1 MFKLNYYIFK
11 EHVGPFFLALMIILF
26 LLIVNFLIGNV
37 ERLLGKGLPIQV
49 ILEFIVLNLAWIV
62 ALVIPMAVLVA
73 TLIAFGRL
81 SADNEIIALKS
92 AGVNLYK
99 LAIFPV
105 CAAGILCSVLIYFNN
120 YIVPD
125 ANYRASTLKRDIIK
139 KKPTLLIEEGVF
151 VDEIPNHKILVR
163 RKPED
168 PNSPKI
174 FDILIY
180 DFSDPKYQTTIS
192 AEEGELTLSQD
203 GEFMVMTLF
212 NGELTKVETRN
223 FEELQVMKFDKQVIT
238 MEADLGF
245 SRDDEY
251 KRQKR
256 DVEKTLDELK
266 ATIEADNKIISN
278 TQNDINK
285 ITKTVFD
292 FYYEES
298 ENPPMSVKSLAKTK
312 NDSLSYYKF
321 IGNVNRR
328 NLSKVGYLLKKIS
341 NKEENIKQNLVEIHK
356 KYAIPVACIVFVL
369 LGMPLG
375 ILFRKSGISVGGS
388 ISMLFFLVYYAFLI
402 QGEALADK
410 GIISPFLGMWSANII
425 LTLLGFFLLFWAIEE
440 KKVTFRKAQ

>member
-11 EHVGPFFLALMIILF
+11 EHIGPFFLALMIILF
-26 LLIVNFLIGNV
+26 LLVVNFLIGNV
-37 ERLLGKGLPIQV
+37 ERLLGKGLPLQV
-49 ILEFIVLNLAWIV
+49 IFEFIVLNLAWIV

-105 CAAGILCSVLIYFNN
+105 CAAGVLCAGLIYFNN
-120 YIVPD
+120 YIVPE

-163 RKPED
+163 LKPKD
-168 PNSPKI
+168 SSSPKI

-180 DFSDPKYQTTIS
+180 DFSDPKYQTAIS

-223 FEELQVMKFDKQVIT
+223 FEELQVMKFDKQILT

-245 SRDDEY
+245 SRDEEY
-251 KRQKR
+251 NRQKR
-256 DVEKTLDELK
+256 DVEKTIDELK
-266 ATIEADNKIISN
+266 AAIGADSKIISN
-278 TQNDINK
+278 TKNDISK
-285 ITKTVFD
+285 ITRTVFD
-292 FYYEES
+292 FYYEETG
-298 ENPPMSVKSLAKTK
+298 NPPVSIKSLAKTK
-312 NDSLSYYKF
+312 NDSLSNYKF
-321 IGNVNRR
+321 ISNVTRR
-328 NLSKVGYLLKKIS
+328 HLSKVGYLLKKIS
-341 NKEENIKQNLVEIHK
+341 NKEENIEQNLVEIHK
-356 KYAIPVACIVFVL
+356 KYSIPFACIIFVL

-410 GIISPFLGMWSANII
+410 GIISPFWGMWSANII
-425 LTLLGFFLLFWAIEE
+425 LTLLGFFLLFWAVEE
-440 KKVTFRKAQ
+440 KKITFRKNH

>member
-49 ILEFIVLNLAWIV
+49 ILEFIILNLAWIV

-105 CAAGILCSVLIYFNN
+105 FAAGVLCAILIYFNN
-120 YIVPD
+120 YIVPV

-212 NGELTKVETRN
+212 NGELAKVETRN

-245 SRDDEY
+245 NRDDEY

-256 DVEKTLDELK
+256 DVEKTIDELN
-266 ATIEADNKIISN
+266 ATIKADNKIITN
-278 TQNDINK
+278 TQNDIKK
-285 ITKTVFD
+285 ISRKVFD

-298 ENPPMSVKSLAKTK
+298 ESPPVAVKTLAETK
-312 NDSLSYYKF
+312 KDSLSNYKF

-410 GIISPFLGMWSANII
+410 GIITPFWGMWSANII

-440 KKVTFRKAQ
+440 KKITFRKAQ